1 MERVLN
7 YLRVKGR
14 NLQIRPKLP
23 YTWSDEYMEN
33 CGSDGKHPGSVIPSA
48 ILFMKFVRCFYPL
61 QFNAGTKY
69 LVIKIKPSSN
79 IAGKQDSRTV
89 DFFFLGY
96 LKLYKIF
103 LFKKCTCS

>member
-48 ILFMKFVRCFYPL
+48 ILFMKFVRRFYPL

-89 DFFFLGY
+89 DFFFFRLSQ
-96 LKLYKIF
+96 IIQDF
-103 LFKKCTCS
+103 SF